1 MKKFDDMDVNM
12 EELERQRYDAI
23 KKTGQYLELNILIGA
38 ENEDENED
46 TTHKFPVVTT
56 TMCHCGSREISCL
69 YATIRAFLNSFEKK
83 YPLECLAVKLGIV
96 DVDDLGSIEA
106 DKSKTEE

>member
-1 MKKFDDMDVNM
+1 MKKFDNMDVNM

-23 KKTGQYLELNILIGA
+23 KKTGQYLELNVLIGA
-38 ENEDENED
+38 ENENED

-69 YATIRAFLNSFEKK
+69 YATVRAFLKSFEEK

-96 DVDDLGSIEA
+96 DVNDLGSIEA
-106 DKSKTEE
+106 DKNETEE